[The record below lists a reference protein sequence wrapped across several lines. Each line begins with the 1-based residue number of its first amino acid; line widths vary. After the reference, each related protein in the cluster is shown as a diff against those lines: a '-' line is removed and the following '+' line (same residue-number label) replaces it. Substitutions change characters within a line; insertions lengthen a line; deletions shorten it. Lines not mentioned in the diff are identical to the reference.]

1 MEAIYTDLHIHTS
14 EDADNLN
21 QEYDFDSLLN
31 NLKSFSKVE
40 CSNML
45 ISLTDHNVINK
56 QAYKNIID
64 NSDINI
70 VLGVELHIR
79 NYDKCKPYH
88 CHMFF
93 DLPRNQICSNIDDIN
108 CILND
113 LYPKKMVGKTDNI
126 PKLEEISKRFDK
138 YDFLMLPHG
147 GQSHSTFE
155 KSFPRDMDISF
166 DTAIERNIY
175 YNQFDGFTSR
185 SNTGVEET
193 EKYFKRLG
201 ISSFVNLIT
210 CTDNYNPVTYP
221 LSKSSKDE
229 SFVPTWINSKPTFQG
244 LRLALSEKTRLY
256 YQNNQPKFP
265 FDYIKHVSLKNNYI
279 DIDVDLTPGLNVVI
293 GGSSSGKTLFLDS
306 IYKKIVNDFGDY
318 EKYAYKKYGVSDIYV
333 DNPAGYVPHYINQN
347 YIMKVIDEKSDD
359 GIEKIDIIK
368 NTFLSDDGLDRLAQ
382 QQLSQLKV
390 TLFNVFTAA
399 DNIES
404 LQKKIRNIPHFPRLI
419 PNGELKQNYNSQWL
433 PSSQLQE
440 LIEIDAADLIK
451 IKDALDLVNKISV
464 RNPFMK
470 DLSSLSEEIL
480 LEFENANKKKKLSD
494 KVVSVISRYK
504 DEFDKKESESK
515 SDELNKKINRENLC
529 EYIMDYKTNHQ
540 TFYKS
545 LDDLQAFSFKY
556 KTEPIYSK
564 GHKLTVE
571 SNFELSKET
580 ILESINEVLLSNYK
594 ISSFDEITPD
604 RLFADKVDSRKRK
617 NYKERIFSSI
627 ESKNKK
633 NYSIV
638 TKEGKMFDEL
648 SPGWKT
654 AILLDLVLGYEKD
667 IAPIFIDQPEDNLA
681 TSYINKELV
690 EAVKDSK
697 GKRQI
702 VIISHNAT
710 IPMLADAQNIIL
722 CKNES
727 GRIVIRSGAM
737 EDSIE
742 NKKIIDSIAEITDG
756 GKASVKKR
764 VKKYNLK
771 TFREE

>member
-1 MEAIYTDLHIHTS
+1 M
-14 EDADNLN
+14 
-21 QEYDFDSLLN
+21 
-31 NLKSFSKVE
+31 
-40 CSNML
+40 
-45 ISLTDHNVINK
+45 
-56 QAYKNIID
+56 
-64 NSDINI
+64 
-70 VLGVELHIR
+70 
-79 NYDKCKPYH
+79 
-88 CHMFF
+88 
-93 DLPRNQICSNIDDIN
+93 
-108 CILND
+108 
-113 LYPKKMVGKTDNI
+113 
-126 PKLEEISKRFDK
+126 
-138 YDFLMLPHG
+138 
-147 GQSHSTFE
+147 
-155 KSFPRDMDISF
+155 
-166 DTAIERNIY
+166 
-175 YNQFDGFTSR
+175 
-185 SNTGVEET
+185 
-193 EKYFKRLG
+193 
-201 ISSFVNLIT
+201 
-210 CTDNYNPVTYP
+210 
-221 LSKSSKDE
+221 
-229 SFVPTWINSKPTFQG
+229 
-244 LRLALSEKTRLY
+244 
-256 YQNNQPKFP
+256 
-265 FDYIKHVSLKNNYI
+265 
-279 DIDVDLTPGLNVVI
+279 
-293 GGSSSGKTLFLDS
+293 
-306 IYKKIVNDFGDY
+306 
-318 EKYAYKKYGVSDIYV
+318 
-333 DNPAGYVPHYINQN
+333 
-347 YIMKVIDEKSDD
+347 IDEKSDD

-617 NYKERIFSSI
+617 NYKEKIFSSI